1 MNPEYGIDCYRSR
14 VRGPYARFCEKDK
27 GPANYWAL
35 ALLDLGQGLVALAK
49 KKTREIPGP
58 VTREIGK
65 F

>member
-35 ALLDLGQGLVALAK
+35 ALLDYEKVKGITMLM
-49 KKTREIPGP
+49 
-58 VTREIGK
+58 
-65 F
+65 

>member
-35 ALLDLGQGLVALAK
+35 ALLDHSALQ
-49 KKTREIPGP
+49 PGEAI
-58 VTREIGK
+58 RA
-65 F
+65 

>member
-35 ALLDLGQGLVALAK
+35 ALLDFFPLSVRFPK
-49 KKTREIPGP
+49 P
-58 VTREIGK
+58 VP
-65 F
+65 